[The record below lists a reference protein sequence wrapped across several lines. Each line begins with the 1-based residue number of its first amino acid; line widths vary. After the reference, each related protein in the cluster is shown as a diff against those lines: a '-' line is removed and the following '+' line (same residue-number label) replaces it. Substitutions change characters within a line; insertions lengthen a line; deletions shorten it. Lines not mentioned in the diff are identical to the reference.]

1 MVHSAEQ
8 LAGFLSSKSQSEQV
22 GCGATE
28 RVVLPL
34 KHGRQVDHGGRVHHL
49 EGTEQ
54 DRDIN

>member
-1 MVHSAEQ
+1 MQNSV
-8 LAGFLSSKSQSEQV
+8 LGLSPLSQSEQV